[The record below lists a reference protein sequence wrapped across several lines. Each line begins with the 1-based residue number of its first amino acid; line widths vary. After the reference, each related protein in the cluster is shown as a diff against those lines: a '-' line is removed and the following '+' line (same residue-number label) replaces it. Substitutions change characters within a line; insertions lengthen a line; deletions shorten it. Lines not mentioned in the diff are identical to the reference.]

1 MFSFVRFASLNFLMA
16 VCSLSIAKEMPTYE
30 RDSIGMQRVGDK
42 MYIVHQVSNQETLFS
57 ISRRYA
63 VPIGAIQSANE
74 ILKQGLKADQKILI
88 PFGTSETVTN
98 EIPGNEQVQ
107 VNKSES
113 ITPQVEVS
121 IPSTESKSS
130 TRHVVKAGETLFG
143 IAKKYGITVFDLK
156 SWNSLTADKVIV
168 GQSLVVFTSTPT
180 QDSSSSTSNSS
191 TPSSNVE
198 GQPAPRESKRNESQE
213 KKENADNQEV
223 ENRPNSNP
231 TPIASSAAEWLAH
244 AVKQGET
251 LFSIANLY
259 GSSVEDLIQWN
270 ALNSNNL
277 KVGQSL
283 KVKKNVSS
291 PSSLPTSSEEE
302 KVMSIDTQITNTSTP
317 MVPTGFTNTKE
328 MGLAELIEG
337 TSGHTKYLVLHRTA
351 PVGSVIRVKNEE
363 NELTIFARVVGVLP
377 DIGDNSKLLIKL
389 SQAAFDQLKAVNPR
403 FPVEIAY

>member
-1 MFSFVRFASLNFLMA
+1 MFPFVRLYFLCFFMA
-16 VCSLSIAKEMPTYE
+16 VCSLAIAKEMPTYE

-113 ITPQVEVS
+113 VTPQVEVS
-121 IPSTESKSS
+121 IPRTESKSG

-143 IAKKYGITVFDLK
+143 IAKKYGITVVDLK

-180 QDSSSSTSNSS
+180 QGSSSSTSNSS

-198 GQPAPRESKRNESQE
+198 GQPASRESKWNESQE

-223 ENRPNSNP
+223 ENQPNSSP
-231 TPIASSAAEWLAH
+231 TPIASTAAEWLAH

-283 KVKKNVSS
+283 KVKKNFSS
-291 PSSLPTSSEEE
+291 PLSEEK
-302 KVMSIDTQITNTSTP
+302 KVMSSDTQTTNTSTP

-337 TSGHTKYLVLHRTA
+337 TSGHKKYLVLHRTA

-363 NELTIFARVVGVLP
+363 NDLTIFARVVGTLP
-377 DIGDNSKLLIKL
+377 DTGDNSKLLIKL
-389 SQAAFDQLKAVNPR
+389 SQAAFDQLKAVNAR

>member
-1 MFSFVRFASLNFLMA
+1 MA
-16 VCSLSIAKEMPTYE
+16 VCSLSIAKEIPTSE

-113 ITPQVEVS
+113 VTPQVEVS
-121 IPSTESKSS
+121 IPSTESKSG

-143 IAKKYGITVFDLK
+143 IAKKYGITVVDLK

-168 GQSLVVFTSTPT
+168 GQSLLVFTSTPT
-180 QDSSSSTSNSS
+180 QISTTSSPSHSTSVSNVDLQSESGGRNKAESQENKENAVKQEVDNRQTSS
-191 TPSSNVE
+191 PTPSSN
-198 GQPAPRESKRNESQE
+198 
-213 KKENADNQEV
+213 
-223 ENRPNSNP
+223 
-231 TPIASSAAEWLAH
+231 SAGEWYTH
-244 AVKQGET
+244 TVKQGET
-251 LFSIANLY
+251 LFSISNLY
-259 GSSVEDLIQWN
+259 GSSVGDLIQWN
-270 ALNSNNL
+270 SLNSNNL
-277 KVGQSL
+277 KAGQTL
-283 KVKKNVSS
+283 KVKKNGGE
-291 PSSLPTSSEEE
+291 PTSYSSAGEVNVISAEA
-302 KVMSIDTQITNTSTP
+302 QITNTSAP

-328 MGLAELIEG
+328 TGLAELIEG
-337 TSGHTKYLVLHRTA
+337 TSGHKKYLVLHRTA

-363 NELTIFARVVGVLP
+363 NDLTIFARVVGILP
-377 DIGDNSKLLIKL
+377 DTGDNSKLLIKL
-389 SQAAFDQLKAVNPR
+389 SQAAFDQLKAVNAR

>member
-156 SWNSLTADKVIV
+156 SWNSLTADKV
-168 GQSLVVFTSTPT
+168 
-180 QDSSSSTSNSS
+180 
-191 TPSSNVE
+191 
-198 GQPAPRESKRNESQE
+198 
-213 KKENADNQEV
+213 
-223 ENRPNSNP
+223 
-231 TPIASSAAEWLAH
+231 AH

-283 KVKKNVSS
+283 KVKKNASS

-302 KVMSIDTQITNTSTP
+302 KVMSTDTQITNTSTP

>member
-1 MFSFVRFASLNFLMA
+1 MFSFVRLASLNFLLA
-16 VCSLSIAKEMPTYE
+16 VCNLANAIEMPTYE

-42 MYIVHQVSNQETLFS
+42 MYIIHQVSNQETLFS

-63 VPIGAIQSANE
+63 VAIGAIQSANE
-74 ILKQGLKADQKILI
+74 VLKQGLKVDQRILI
-88 PFGTSETVTN
+88 PFVTSETLTN

-107 VNKSES
+107 ESKSEA
-113 ITPQVEVS
+113 ITSQAEAL
-121 IPSTESKSS
+121 IPSTESKSAS
-130 TRHVVKAGETLFG
+130 RHVVKSGETLFG
-143 IAKKYGITVFDLK
+143 IAKKYGITVADLK

-168 GQSLVVFTSTPT
+168 GQSLVVFTSTPS
-180 QDSSSSTSNSS
+180 QVSSSNSS
-191 TPSSNVE
+191 TPSSKVE
-198 GQPAPRESKRNESQE
+198 GQPSPRESKRTENQE
-213 KKENADNQEV
+213 KENL
-223 ENRPNSNP
+223 ENNELESRPNSSP
-231 TPIASSAAEWLAH
+231 TSSASAAGEWLAH
-244 AVKQGET
+244 VVKQRET

-291 PSSLPTSSEEE
+291 PSSEEE
-302 KVMSIDTQITNTSTP
+302 KVVSTDTQITNTSAP

-337 TSGHTKYLVLHRTA
+337 TSGHKKYLVLHRTA

-377 DIGDNSKLLIKL
+377 DTGDNSKLLIKL